1 MNRFYNIWITVFFKR
16 FSLKFSPIEAE
27 YPDTAV
33 INICSNVEYNRGQP
47 IVYTSST
54 HLNIVGH
61 EFTDESSEIIA
72 KYATLPIGMFALRV
86 CPHDPNKWVHREQI
100 IRWIFLFYGNISFFY
115 YRIAIAG
122 NNKRINI
129 LDLSTLKRDNVEIQS
144 LTSKIQGKVLALAWH
159 PTNENLLS
167 FSTNEG
173 RVSFH
178 MKIGAQT
185 IITFQIKFRIEGWCL
200 QHQ

>member
-1 MNRFYNIWITVFFKR
+1 MLSIIVASQSFTHHPLIWILSVMNLTMNHLK
-16 FSLKFSPIEAE
+16 SLQSTQHYRSACLHFAFVHMI
-27 YPDTAV
+27 
-33 INICSNVEYNRGQP
+33 Q
-47 IVYTSST
+47 TS
-54 HLNIVGH
+54 
-61 EFTDESSEIIA
+61 EFTE
-72 KYATLPIGMFALRV
+72 
-86 CPHDPNKWVHREQI
+86 NKLSDGSFNFME
-100 IRWIFLFYGNISFFY
+100 IFLFFY

>member
-1 MNRFYNIWITVFFKR
+1 M
-16 FSLKFSPIEAE
+16 E
-27 YPDTAV
+27 
-33 INICSNVEYNRGQP
+33 
-47 IVYTSST
+47 
-54 HLNIVGH
+54 
-61 EFTDESSEIIA
+61 
-72 KYATLPIGMFALRV
+72 
-86 CPHDPNKWVHREQI
+86 
-100 IRWIFLFYGNISFFY
+100 IFLFIY

-185 IITFQIKFRIEGWCL
+185 IITL
-200 QHQ
+200 

>member
-1 MNRFYNIWITVFFKR
+1 MNSLSMAQTAESPHGKLKLKQMARSEWTILVHFIWDMNRFYNIWITVFFKR

-61 EFTDESSEIIA
+61 EFNDESSEIIA

-100 IRWIFLFYGNISFFY
+100 IRWIF
-115 YRIAIAG
+115 
-122 NNKRINI
+122 
-129 LDLSTLKRDNVEIQS
+129 
-144 LTSKIQGKVLALAWH
+144 
-159 PTNENLLS
+159 
-167 FSTNEG
+167 
-173 RVSFH
+173 
-178 MKIGAQT
+178 
-185 IITFQIKFRIEGWCL
+185 
-200 QHQ
+200 